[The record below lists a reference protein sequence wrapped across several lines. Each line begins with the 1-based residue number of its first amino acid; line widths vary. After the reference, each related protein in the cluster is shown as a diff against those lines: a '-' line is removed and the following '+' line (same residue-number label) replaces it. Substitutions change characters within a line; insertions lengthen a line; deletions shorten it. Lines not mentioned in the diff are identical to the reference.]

1 MNTHI
6 LLEIVQSEEW
16 TVMRESRPH
25 RDCLGRYED
34 WNEQVL

>member
-16 TVMRESRPH
+16 TVMREKSPSSRLL
-25 RDCLGRYED
+25 RSI
-34 WNEQVL
+34 